1 MLIVNCFIMLQRIQ
15 TVYLLIIMALTI
27 AILFL
32 PLAVLQS
39 GDQLFTFDATGIS
52 TMAAQ
57 PELIYP
63 TWGLFALTIVISL
76 LALLTIFLF
85 KKRILQIRIC
95 VFNAI
100 LMLGF
105 YGLFAFFYWD
115 LGNQKEI
122 FSLSLKIAF
131 SFPLISLIIWL
142 YVILGQ
148 TKHWCVLWIAWD
160 NHFGV
165 YKKRGYLITGISSF
179 YGLNL
184 IV

>member
-1 MLIVNCFIMLQRIQ
+1 MLQRIQ

-76 LALLTIFLF
+76 LANWIKLVCYNFT
-85 KKRILQIRIC
+85 
-95 VFNAI
+95 
-100 LMLGF
+100 
-105 YGLFAFFYWD
+105 FAFFSQLFFIQPFIRKLFKLLFRKD
-115 LGNQKEI
+115 
-122 FSLSLKIAF
+122 IA
-131 SFPLISLIIWL
+131 
-142 YVILGQ
+142 
-148 TKHWCVLWIAWD
+148 
-160 NHFGV
+160 
-165 YKKRGYLITGISSF
+165 KRQLQYT
-179 YGLNL
+179 
-184 IV
+184 